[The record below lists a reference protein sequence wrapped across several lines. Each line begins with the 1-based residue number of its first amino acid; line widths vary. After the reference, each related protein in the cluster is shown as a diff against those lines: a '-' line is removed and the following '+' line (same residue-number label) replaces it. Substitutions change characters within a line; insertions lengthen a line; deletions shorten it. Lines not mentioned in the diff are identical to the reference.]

1 VLAHNTVESRQSKQG
16 KMEPQMAQTT
26 DSSLKIQIGSPY
38 VWREVLA
45 RTIPQLYGMFV
56 RRGVHASLA
65 EELTQK
71 SVFDAI
77 RRYETYEP
85 SKGTPEQWL
94 FTIAKNN
101 LALEMRN
108 RQNHAKPDSD
118 LLKYLE
124 AMDSKPLPD
133 EVLERKETAKLVRT
147 ALSQLDSKEQ
157 TVLKSKY
164 LEDKTARQISKAMK
178 LTEKAVHN
186 LLYRARISLRE
197 KLIQLAPQFREEQ
210 QI

>member
-1 VLAHNTVESRQSKQG
+1 
-16 KMEPQMAQTT
+16 MEPYMAQTT
-26 DSSLKIQIGSPY
+26 DSSLEIQTGSPD
-38 VWREVLA
+38 VWREVLT
-45 RTIPQLYGMFV
+45 RTIPQLYGMFI
-56 RRGVHASLA
+56 RRGVHAALA

-71 SVFDAI
+71 TIFDAI
-77 RRYETYEP
+77 RRFETYES

-94 FTIAKNN
+94 FTIGKNN

-108 RQNHAKPDSD
+108 RQNHAKSDSD

-124 AMDSKPLPD
+124 AMDSAPLPD

-147 ALSQLDSKEQ
+147 ALSQLDAKEQ
-157 TVLKSKY
+157 AVLKAKY
-164 LEDKTARQISKAMK
+164 LKDKSARQIGNFMK
-178 LTEKAVHN
+178 ISEKAVHS